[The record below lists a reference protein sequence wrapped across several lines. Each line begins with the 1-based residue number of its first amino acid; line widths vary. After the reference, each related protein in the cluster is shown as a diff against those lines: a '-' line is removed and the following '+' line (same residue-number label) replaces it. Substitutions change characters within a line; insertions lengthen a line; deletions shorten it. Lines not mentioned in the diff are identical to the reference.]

1 MPDPAIEML
10 PVDALRPRARNART
24 HSKKQVRQIAE
35 SIRTFG
41 FTNPVLIDAQHCI
54 LAGHG
59 RIEAA
64 KLLGMEKVPCVR
76 LDHMTM
82 EQKRAYVLADNKL
95 ALNAGWDD
103 EVLAE
108 ELRALLDI
116 DIDFEVEVTGFS
128 IREIDSLV
136 EELIPEQP
144 GDPEDEVVPNLDGA
158 VRFRPGDIWQLGTH
172 RIICGSV
179 LEHGVVAAL
188 MNGEKARMVFTD
200 PLYNVPIDG
209 QVGGSGT
216 VKPCEFATA
225 SGEASKP
232 EFISFLRKSFENL
245 AAFSVDGSIHFIC
258 MDWRHMDQVLAAGD
272 GVYSELKNLIVW
284 VKDNGGTDGFYRSC
298 HELIFA
304 FKNGTAAHINAFERV
319 QHGRY
324 RTNVWQYR
332 GVNT

>member
-1 MPDPAIEML
+1 M
-10 PVDALRPRARNART
+10 
-24 HSKKQVRQIAE
+24 RQIAE

-41 FTNPVLIDAQHCI
+41 FTNPILIDAQHSI

-59 RIEAA
+59 RVEAA
-64 KLLGMEKVPCVR
+64 KLLGMENVPCVR

-128 IREIDSLV
+128 IAEIDSLV

-144 GDPEDEVVPNLDGA
+144 GDPEDDVVPNLDGA

-172 RIICGSV
+172 RLICGSA
-179 LEHGVVAAL
+179 LERGVVAAL

-216 VKPCEFATA
+216 VKHLRVRNGVGRNVEARVHHLPQELLREPGRIQRGRLHPFHLHGLA
-225 SGEASKP
+225 SHGP
-232 EFISFLRKSFENL
+232 
-245 AAFSVDGSIHFIC
+245 
-258 MDWRHMDQVLAAGD
+258 
-272 GVYSELKNLIVW
+272 
-284 VKDNGGTDGFYRSC
+284 
-298 HELIFA
+298 
-304 FKNGTAAHINAFERV
+304 NAR
-319 QHGRY
+319 GR
-324 RTNVWQYR
+324 
-332 GVNT
+332 

>member
-41 FTNPVLIDAQHCI
+41 FTNPILIDAQHCI

-179 LEHGVVAAL
+179 LERGVVAAL

-232 EFISFLRKSFENL
+232 EFITSSGTPSRTWPHS
-245 AAFSVDGSIHFIC
+245 AWTAPSISSA
-258 MDWRHMDQVLAAGD
+258 WT
-272 GVYSELKNLIVW
+272 GVTWTSA
-284 VKDNGGTDGFYRSC
+284 R
-298 HELIFA
+298 
-304 FKNGTAAHINAFERV
+304 
-319 QHGRY
+319 GR
-324 RTNVWQYR
+324 
-332 GVNT
+332 